1 VFSTGETGISARSQI
16 EKIGGL
22 QTMQNQAQ
30 GQQQTGTRNETY
42 DVIAILYHALQGA
55 ENCQTYLQDAQ
66 DGQVREFVQ
75 QALQTQRQL
84 ADQGKQVLQ
93 QCLQQDTGGNSAFGW
108 GQTQGSA
115 QGSGNFGDSASQT
128 QQSFADQGSGGS
140 SGSSF

>member
-1 VFSTGETGISARSQI
+1 
-16 EKIGGL
+16 
-22 QTMQNQAQ
+22 MQNQGQ

-55 ENCQTYLQDAQ
+55 ENCQTYLRDAQ
-66 DGQVREFVQ
+66 DGQIRDFIQ

-93 QCLQQDTGGNSAFGW
+93 QCLSKDTGGQSAFGW
-108 GQTQGSA
+108 GQSQSSSFGQSSSSSSPS
-115 QGSGNFGDSASQT
+115 QSQSSFQPSGQP
-128 QQSFADQGSGGS
+128 